1 MNRDVCGICW
11 GAYDEGGQCECAPAP
26 VARDDAALCE
36 ALEFYRDQVN
46 HWRNNADCL
55 QQQVDDDKELLLQ
68 CLEALTASRRFLL
81 IDLNVAIEQ
90 GRHDAI
96 EKEAALR
103 KHDEAIDALK
113 ERLK

>member
-1 MNRDVCGICW
+1 MTRAVCGICW

-26 VARDDAALCE
+26 AMRDDTALCE
-36 ALEFYRDQVN
+36 ALEFYQDQVN

-55 QQQVDDDKELLLQ
+55 QQQADDDKELLLQ
-68 CLEALTASRRFLL
+68 SLEALTASRRFLL

-103 KHDEAIDALK
+103 KHDEAIAALK